1 MAEKKSAVKGSEG
14 CDVIDCSNPGER
26 SISGKAATDAGLKVD
41 EELKRVHLCKEHY
54 KAYKKQ
60 SRQDRL
66 LDTLGR

>member
-14 CDVIDCSNPGER
+14 CDVIGCSIPGER
-26 SISGKAATDAGLKVD
+26 SISGKAAADAGLKVD